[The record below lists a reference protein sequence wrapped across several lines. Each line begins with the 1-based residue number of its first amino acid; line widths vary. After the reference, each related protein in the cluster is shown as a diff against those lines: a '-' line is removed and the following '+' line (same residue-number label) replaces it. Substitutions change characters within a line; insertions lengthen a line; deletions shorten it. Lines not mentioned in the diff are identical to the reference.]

1 LELALGCFQQ
11 RSHRVAHAEKKVRE
25 ATVVVSSRMRMRTR
39 KKGDVPR
46 RSANPRVLS
55 PPRILPGHGGL
66 ELGPPVRASLAG
78 DDKLELGPPRP

>member
-1 LELALGCFQQ
+1 MAPLGCFQQ